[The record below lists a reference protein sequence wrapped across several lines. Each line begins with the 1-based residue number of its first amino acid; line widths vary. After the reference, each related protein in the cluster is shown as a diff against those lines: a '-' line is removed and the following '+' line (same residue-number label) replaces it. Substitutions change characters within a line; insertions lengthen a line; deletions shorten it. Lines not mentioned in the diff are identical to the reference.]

1 MLDSLK
7 EVNQKLDKKA
17 DKVGG
22 GTKEDALVT
31 LDTLIASGTVKA
43 ETAMSLLPTL
53 QKGAVATGASSEDMA
68 KIAISS
74 MQQFG
79 IKEEDIGRALDMAVA
94 AGQAGSFEL
103 AYMASWLP
111 QQMAAAKQA
120 GLSSIEGFER
130 LLIANQQ
137 ARVTAGTSDEAGNN
151 LVNLLGKI
159 TAKETNER
167 FKNIE

>member
-1 MLDSLK
+1 
-7 EVNQKLDKKA
+7 
-17 DKVGG
+17 
-22 GTKEDALVT
+22 
-31 LDTLIASGTVKA
+31 
-43 ETAMSLLPTL
+43 
-53 QKGAVATGASSEDMA
+53 MA

-167 FKNIE
+167 FKNIEYKSVEDQT

>member
-1 MLDSLK
+1 
-7 EVNQKLDKKA
+7 
-17 DKVGG
+17 
-22 GTKEDALVT
+22 
-31 LDTLIASGTVKA
+31 
-43 ETAMSLLPTL
+43 MSLLPTL

-130 LLIANQQ
+130 LLI
-137 ARVTAGTSDEAGNN
+137 
-151 LVNLLGKI
+151 
-159 TAKETNER
+159 
-167 FKNIE
+167 